1 MSLMAF
7 TLVVVLLGL
16 LMGGLWVGISLFVT
30 AFVML
35 ELFTSVPIMRVTG
48 SAIWGSL
55 ANWTL
60 VPLPLFIL
68 MGDILIRTRISS
80 QLFTGLAPWLGRV
93 PGGLL
98 HINVL
103 GSGIFACISGSSA
116 ATAATVGRMSIPE
129 LRSRGYDDRMILGSL
144 AGSATLGF
152 LIPPSIIMII
162 YGVNA
167 QTSIARLFIAGILP
181 GVMLLVLFSS
191 FIALYYLLS
200 GKPAPR
206 VDFGKS
212 FLEKLKASTQ
222 LLPAVMLIVAVIG
235 SIYAG
240 LATPNEAAAVGVV
253 GAVILSIAS
262 GTFTLQTMR
271 DSLMASLITTCMIC
285 LILAGSSVLTSA
297 MAFTGL
303 PRHLAS
309 MVATSGLTPGELIL
323 ILTAFFI
330 VVGCFLDGISLIVL
344 TTAIVLPLVQQAG
357 IDLIWFGI
365 YLVIVVEMSQIT
377 PPIGFNLFVLQ
388 AQSGRDILYIARA
401 AFPFFLI
408 LCLSIFILYYIP
420 EIATWLPS
428 KMFAR

>member
-1 MSLMAF
+1 MAF
-7 TLVVVLLGL
+7 TLAAVLLVL

-35 ELFTSVPIMRVTG
+35 EFFTTVPIMRVTG
-48 SAIWGSL
+48 TAIWGSL

-68 MGDILIRTRISS
+68 MGDILIRSKISS
-80 QLFTGLAPWLGRV
+80 QLFSGLAPWLSRV

-98 HINVL
+98 HINVI
-103 GSGIFACISGSSA
+103 GSGIFAAISGSSA
-116 ATAATVGRMSIPE
+116 ATAATIGRMSIPE
-129 LRSRGYDDRMILGSL
+129 LRSRGYDDRMLLGSL

-167 QTSIARLFIAGILP
+167 QASIARLFIAGILP
-181 GVMLLVLFSS
+181 GLMILILFSS
-191 FIALYYLLS
+191 FIILHDLFS

-206 VDFGKS
+206 VDFGKT
-212 FLEKLKASTQ
+212 FIEKLKATTQ
-222 LLPAVMLIVAVIG
+222 LFPAIMLIVAVIG
-235 SIYAG
+235 SIYSG

-253 GAVILSIAS
+253 GAVLLSVAS
-262 GTFTLQTMR
+262 GTFSLRTMR
-271 DSLMASLITTCMIC
+271 DSLSASLITTCMIC

-303 PRHLAS
+303 PRELTS
-309 MVATSGLTPGELIL
+309 FVATSGLSPGGL
-323 ILTAFFI
+323 ILTLTVFFVI
-330 VVGCFLDGISLIVL
+330 LGCFLDGISLIVL
-344 TTAIVLPLVQQAG
+344 TTAIILPMIKQAG
-357 IDLIWFGI
+357 IDPLWFGV
-365 YLVIVVEMSQIT
+365 YLVIVVEMSQVT

-401 AFPFFLI
+401 VIPFFLI
-408 LCLSIFILYYIP
+408 LCLSIVIIYNMP
-420 EIATWLPS
+420 EIVTWLPS
-428 KMFAR
+428 RMFAR